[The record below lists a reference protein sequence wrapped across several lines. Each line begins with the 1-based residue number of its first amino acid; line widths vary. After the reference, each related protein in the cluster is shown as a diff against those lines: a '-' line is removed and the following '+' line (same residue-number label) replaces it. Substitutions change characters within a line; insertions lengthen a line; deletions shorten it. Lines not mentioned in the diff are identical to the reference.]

1 MVTRLCDGIN
11 KKLSSPGLIIE
22 KLNCCFD
29 AHFDLVTVHPFYDGN
44 GRTSR
49 LLMNYLQLYFN
60 LPPGI
65 VFKEDKASYFE
76 TLQQTRKQE
85 DISIFRHFMFAQYAK
100 YLQQEIEKFELAEKA
115 GTKGKGYS
123 FVF

>member
-1 MVTRLCDGIN
+1 MKLAKHLDERLPNVRGQEEQL
-11 KKLSSPGLIIE
+11 KLS
-22 KLNCCFD
+22 FA
-29 AHFDLVTVHPFYDGN
+29 AHFDLVSIHPFYDGN

-60 LPPGI
+60 LPLSI
-65 VFKEDKASYFE
+65 VFKEDKAAYFE
-76 TLQQTRKQE
+76 ALQQTRKAE
-85 DISIFRHFMFAQYAK
+85 DISIFRKFMFAQYAK
-100 YLQQEIEKFELAEKA
+100 YLQLEIEKFEQVNKE